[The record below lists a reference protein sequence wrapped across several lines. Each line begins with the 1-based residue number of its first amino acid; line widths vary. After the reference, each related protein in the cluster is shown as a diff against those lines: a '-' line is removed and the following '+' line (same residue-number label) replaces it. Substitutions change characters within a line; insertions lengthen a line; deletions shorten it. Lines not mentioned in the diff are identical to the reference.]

1 MIDMLENNCVFIAP
15 DLDINKMYALGMTDE
30 EIEEKLNEKAEKNPK
45 NAKFEAAD
53 FAPEYITALKADQE
67 LLNFLN
73 TEWASVTDADDS
85 KYDKFV
91 NLYEKTC
98 TKLPKVAK
106 LTTKRKTAI
115 NKLIKEMSLKE
126 IESAFKI
133 INNSN
138 FCKHATLDLL

>member
-1 MIDMLENNCVFIAP
+1 MIDMLENNCVFMAP

-85 KYDKFV
+85 KYDKFEYLLKHELFKKSINQGQKLVIFSESLDTV
-91 NLYEKTC
+91 NYLAQRINRKDV
-98 TKLPKVAK
+98 LVISAANRNA
-106 LTTKRKTAI
+106 TTI
-115 NKLIKEMSLKE
+115 
-126 IESAFKI
+126 
-133 INNSN
+133 
-138 FCKHATLDLL
+138 